1 MEFLDLFRHW
11 QDVVEYAAGT
21 VICSEGDAADVVYI
35 VLTGEVEL
43 RLQGQLLGKEI
54 AGGIF
59 GEMAMVDA
67 ATTSAT
73 AVAATDVKLARL
85 ERDQFKGFI
94 SKNPEFSLQVMAV
107 LANRLRAVDQYIK
120 AQL

>member
-11 QDVVEYAAGT
+11 QDVVDYAPGT
-21 VICSEGDAADVVYI
+21 VICSEGDPAEVMYVVI
-35 VLTGEVEL
+35 SGEVEL
-43 RLQGQLLGKEI
+43 SLHGQLLGTEK

-73 AVAATDVKLARL
+73 AVAVTAARLARL
-85 ERDQFKGFI
+85 EREQFKECI
-94 SKNPEFSLQVMAV
+94 SQNSAFSLHVMAA

>member
-1 MEFLDLFRHW
+1 MRFLDLFRNW
-11 QDVVEYAAGT
+11 KDVVEYAAGT
-21 VICSEGDAADVVYI
+21 VICSEGDPADVMYVVI
-35 VLTGEVEL
+35 SGEVEL
-43 RLQGQLLGKEI
+43 SLRGQLLGKEE

-59 GEMAMVDA
+59 GEMAIVDA

-73 AVAATDVKLARL
+73 AVAVTDVKLARL
-85 ERDQFKGFI
+85 EHDQFKGFI
-94 SKNPEFSLQVMAV
+94 SKNSEFSLHVMAV